1 MLMVELDVS
10 HGRPVYVPSE
20 AKITYTAGQVLAPH
34 ADSLLLAGGALNKL
48 LQRRE
53 GEEGPVFMSI
63 EVAQEGF
70 LMSGCS
76 LFIDAAYSE
85 AAPEP
90 KTARRWLQVS
100 TSLIQNVSTAQLGI
114 TL

>member
-1 MLMVELDVS
+1 MFL
-10 HGRPVYVPSE
+10 
-20 AKITYTAGQVLAPH
+20 
-34 ADSLLLAGGALNKL
+34 
-48 LQRRE
+48 
-53 GEEGPVFMSI
+53 SI
-63 EVAQEGF
+63 EDAQEGF

-100 TSLIQNVSTAQLGI
+100 TSLIQNVSTA
-114 TL
+114 